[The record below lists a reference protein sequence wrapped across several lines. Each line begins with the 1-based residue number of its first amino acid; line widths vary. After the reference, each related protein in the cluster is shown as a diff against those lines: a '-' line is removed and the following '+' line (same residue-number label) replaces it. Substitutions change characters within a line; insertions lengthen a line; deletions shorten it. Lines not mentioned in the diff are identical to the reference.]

1 MAPSKSRKRRRKRRG
16 KQSRFERLE
25 AKLQQGPFR
34 DQELVIAPSGQV
46 KMSAVLTDFVE
57 PYVQY
62 AETEEELRKLLTLAV
77 MAWNA
82 SFLPEDK
89 QQDMI
94 ESVLDAGIPEGEDE
108 LKAGLKQIMNTM
120 IARKKAHFS
129 EYTRDII
136 DFEVQDLGED
146 YHITVASTVKE
157 D

>member
-1 MAPSKSRKRRRKRRG
+1 
-16 KQSRFERLE
+16 
-25 AKLQQGPFR
+25 
-34 DQELVIAPSGQV
+34 
-46 KMSAVLTDFVE
+46 MSAVLTDFVE
-57 PYVQY
+57 PYVDC
-62 AETEEELRKLLTLAV
+62 AETEEGFRKLLTLAV
-77 MAWNA
+77 IAWNA

-108 LKAGLKQIMNTM
+108 LKAGLKEIVSML

-136 DFEVQDLGED
+136 DFEVTDLGEN
-146 YHITVASTVKE
+146 YHVSVASTPEE